1 MVDAN
6 PQAQFEESLQTQA
19 DKITYLRQRY
29 SQIQTAQAQQAQL
42 QEHRQTLEAQGQVQQ
57 LPELQRELQQV
68 AEELNH
74 LQLIL
79 ESELLGDRQL
89 QQLFWQELRRGIMG
103 EALWQIVRFGGL
115 GVLLGWCLKSWTD

>member
-6 PQAQFEESLQTQA
+6 PQAQFEESLQTQV

-42 QEHRQTLEAQGQVQQ
+42 QEHRLTLEAQGTVQQ
-57 LPELQRELQQV
+57 LPELERELQQV
-68 AEELNH
+68 AEELDR

-115 GVLLGWCLKSWTD
+115 GVLLGWCLKSWTN